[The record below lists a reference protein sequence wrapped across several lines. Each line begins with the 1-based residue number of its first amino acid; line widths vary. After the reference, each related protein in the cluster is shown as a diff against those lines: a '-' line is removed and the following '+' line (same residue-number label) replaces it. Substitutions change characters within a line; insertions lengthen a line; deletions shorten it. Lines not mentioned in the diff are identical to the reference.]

1 MGSNPTLSAI
11 HIDIIEQFGIFDIYA
26 QASVQSIFDDTDT
39 IGLVVLVVALAA
51 FFIAYIALR
60 FQEVRPRLSL

>member
-1 MGSNPTLSAI
+1 MGSNPTLSASQ
-11 HIDIIEQFGIFDIYA
+11 IDIIEQFGIFDIYA

-60 FQEVRPRLSL
+60 FRKCAPD

>member
-51 FFIAYIALR
+51 FFIACIALR
-60 FQEVRPRLSL
+60 FRKSAPD